1 MAAPT
6 LDLIALRKRIGL
18 TQAEM
23 AERMGLGSRAYFT
36 LEQDPASI
44 NARHIMLAQMVS
56 LREAVERHDRSL
68 ADAAVAALA
77 DEFARLA
84 RVDENNRPIEERSP
98 AGEEFQGQVYPAAR
112 PPISKP

>member
-1 MAAPT
+1 MAAPA

-23 AERMGLGSRAYFT
+23 ADRMGLGARAYFT

-68 ADAAVAALA
+68 ADTAVAALA

-84 RVDENNRPIEERSP
+84 STETP
-98 AGEEFQGQVYPAAR
+98 A
-112 PPISKP
+112 